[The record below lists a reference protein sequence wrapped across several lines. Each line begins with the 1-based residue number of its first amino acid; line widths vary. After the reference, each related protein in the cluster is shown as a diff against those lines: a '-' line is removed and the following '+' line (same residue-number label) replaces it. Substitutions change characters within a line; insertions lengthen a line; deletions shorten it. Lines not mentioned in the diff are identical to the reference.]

1 MEFDNLTKKL
11 YKENINWIYSIIKDL
26 DSKGIEDKDKYTKD
40 PYNLNNMIVLGYY
53 FMNLHI
59 ISEYEDIDNDIK
71 NKILTSV
78 INGASSYNQS
88 ELSRIYKK
96 PLDLNRIV
104 EDYNSIVRK
113 TKLYSKEDSVKARIV
128 AIDDVYRRI
137 YDTVNKKHLMVFTR
151 IFMASYHEYEERID
165 KILKDYLKEE
175 K

>member
-26 DSKGIEDKDKYTKD
+26 DSKGIEDKTKFTDD

-59 ISEYEDIDNDIK
+59 ISEYGDIDTDTRN
-71 NKILTSV
+71 NILSSV

-104 EDYNSIVRK
+104 DDYNSIVRK
-113 TKLYSKEDSVKARIV
+113 TKLYSKEDTVKARIV
-128 AIDDVYRRI
+128 AIDDVYHRI

-165 KILKDYLKEE
+165 NIIDKYLKEE

>member
-26 DSKGIEDKDKYTKD
+26 DAKGIENKEKFTKD
-40 PYNLNNMIVLGYY
+40 PYQLNNMIVLGYY

-59 ISEYEDIDNDIK
+59 ISNYEEIDADSK
-71 NKILTSV
+71 SKILTSV

-88 ELSRIYKK
+88 ELSRIYKQ

-104 EDYNSIVRK
+104 DDYNSIVRK
-113 TKLYSKEDSVKARIV
+113 TKLYSKEDATKARIV
-128 AIDDVYRRI
+128 AIDEVYRRI
-137 YDTVNKKHLMVFTR
+137 YDVVNKKHLMVFTR
-151 IFMASYHEYEERID
+151 VFMASFHEYESRLDAIIE
-165 KILKDYLKEE
+165 KYLKEE

>member
-26 DSKGIEDKDKYTKD
+26 DSKGIEDKNKFTKD
-40 PYNLNNMIVLGYY
+40 PYVLNNMIVLGYY

-59 ISEYEDIDNDIK
+59 MSDYEDMDSDTK

-88 ELSRIYKK
+88 ELSRIYKTT
-96 PLDLNRIV
+96 LDLNRIV
-104 EDYNSIVRK
+104 EDYNTIVRK
-113 TKLYSKEDSVKARIV
+113 TKLYSKEDATKARIV
-128 AIDDVYRRI
+128 ALDEVYRRI
-137 YDTVNKKHLMVFTR
+137 YDVVNKKHLMVFTR
-151 IFMASYHEYEERID
+151 VFMASYHEYETRLNTIIE
-165 KILKDYLKEE
+165 KYLKEE

>member
-26 DSKGIEDKDKYTKD
+26 DNKGIEDKSKFTSD
-40 PYNLNNMIVLGYY
+40 PYQLNNMIVLGYY

-59 ISEYEDIDNDIK
+59 ISNYESLDSDTK
-71 NKILTSV
+71 NQILTSV

-88 ELSRIYKK
+88 ELSRIYKR
-96 PLDLNRIV
+96 PLDLNKIV

-113 TKLYSKEDSVKARIV
+113 TKLYSKEDATKARIV
-128 AIDDVYRRI
+128 AIDEVYRRI
-137 YDTVNKKHLMVFTR
+137 YDVINKRHLMVFTR
-151 IFMASYHEYEERID
+151 VFMASYHEYESRLDEIIE
-165 KILKDYLKEE
+165 KYLKEE

>member
-26 DSKGIEDKDKYTKD
+26 DSKGIENKEKYTND

-59 ISEYEDIDNDIK
+59 ISEYEDLDSDTK
-71 NKILTSV
+71 NAILTSV

-104 EDYNSIVRK
+104 EDYNS
-113 TKLYSKEDSVKARIV
+113 
-128 AIDDVYRRI
+128 
-137 YDTVNKKHLMVFTR
+137 
-151 IFMASYHEYEERID
+151 
-165 KILKDYLKEE
+165 KIKINF
-175 K
+175 

>member
-26 DSKGIEDKDKYTKD
+26 DNKGIENKEKYTGD

-59 ISEYEDIDNDIK
+59 ISEYEDLDNDTK
-71 NKILTSV
+71 NAILTSV

-88 ELSRIYKK
+88 ELSRIYNK
-96 PLDLNRIV
+96 PLDINKIV

-137 YDTVNKKHLMVFTR
+137 YETVNKKHLMVFTR

>member
-26 DSKGIEDKDKYTKD
+26 DNKGIENKNKFTDD
-40 PYNLNNMIVLGYY
+40 PYMLNNMIVLGYY

-59 ISEYEDIDNDIK
+59 ISNYEDLDSDTK

-104 EDYNSIVRK
+104 EDYNSIVKK
-113 TKLYSKEDSVKARIV
+113 TKLYSKEDATKARIV
-128 AIDDVYRRI
+128 ALDEVYRRI
-137 YDTVNKKHLMVFTR
+137 YDVVNKRHLMVFTR
-151 IFMASYHEYEERID
+151 VFMASFHEYESRID
-165 KILKDYLKEE
+165 EIIEKYLKEE

>member
-26 DSKGIEDKDKYTKD
+26 DSKGIENKEKYTND

-59 ISEYEDIDNDIK
+59 ISEYEDLDSDTK
-71 NKILTSV
+71 NALLTSV

-151 IFMASYHEYEERID
+151 IFMASFHEYEERID